1 MATNNRC
8 PDDRELTSWRAEGEP
23 DGDIRVHVA
32 GCARCQAREDA
43 SASTIADSS
52 PAARPAPGKRELAL
66 PHTLGRYQLLAVIGR
81 GAFGTVYRAL
91 DMQLQREVA
100 IKLLTRGRDDPDAVA
115 RLEREAV
122 ALAKLRHPNV
132 LTIFDG
138 GAVMGVP
145 FLAMELVPGGTLREQ
160 MQQPMSWT
168 RRYRL
173 ALDVARGVAAV
184 HAAGFVHRDIK
195 PDNVLLDRSQ
205 NAVLGDFGLARHDSS
220 AASQDAKSAP
230 NHDVE
235 LTQEGATVGTPAYM
249 APEQMLGGQ
258 ATPASDQFA
267 LAVTLW
273 ELLFGARPFPDK
285 DRFSAIEAGPALRD
299 PHARTTYHRTT
310 RAILTRALAS
320 DADKRWPSTEAF
332 VDALQRRQTLRRRG
346 AILGLAAAVAS
357 GGAIVSRVTS
367 SPPALEATCPWV
379 TQLDQY
385 WEADSQATIAATF
398 KASSADPDGAAYERV
413 SSAVSVF
420 VANWRSSATEACRAP
435 GRAQDDAR
443 SCLDVMTKQLQRV
456 MARLQHATPDTVRKS
471 ALLVGTLSDPQRCNT
486 TDRDDFPLIENR
498 ALFDRLNEY
507 GVKLTMSEVP
517 SDKTGDVELRAI
529 LDEAKANRDF
539 GIVAL
544 AAEQLGIRH
553 GLRDEH
559 VDAIKSYVDASA
571 AADEQQ
577 HDVIR
582 ARSYLGIAREL
593 VALEQ
598 PNDAQRWLTI
608 AEAAVARSGAANT
621 LNAELRSLQG
631 RVAFATERFEQAIAL
646 LDEARQLCSRD
657 RCTDTVVTQLIL
669 DRAESHA
676 ALRNF
681 APALEAYKELMAR
694 PDIEGA
700 NLGAAA
706 LSAAYAAWN
715 LDDLDQVVA
724 LLTRA
729 DGTFD
734 PADAATLA
742 LLESLWCEV
751 ALTKQDLAQAASRC
765 ERAMTVATAT
775 ADEPTILEAKIL
787 AGRSLVLRGRPAPAL
802 ASLTST
808 LEAVRKR
815 ADQDMVASATIA
827 LAEAARA
834 ANRRAIGCEALA
846 RVEDLGERATHP
858 RMQSRLNIL
867 ERECAALP

>member
-1 MATNNRC
+1 VR
-8 PDDRELTSWRAEGEP
+8 
-23 DGDIRVHVA
+23 
-32 GCARCQAREDA
+32 
-43 SASTIADSS
+43 
-52 PAARPAPGKRELAL
+52 RELAL

-100 IKLLTRGRDDPDAVA
+100 IKLLTRGRDDSDAVL

-160 MQQPMSWT
+160 MQQPMSWS

-173 ALDVARGVAAV
+173 ALDLARGVAAV
-184 HAAGFVHRDIK
+184 HDAGFVHRDIK
-195 PDNVLLDRSQ
+195 PDNVLLDRSH

-220 AASQDAKSAP
+220 ASSQDAKAGTSP
-230 NHDVE
+230 SDVD

-267 LAVTLW
+267 LAVTIW

-285 DRFSAIEAGPALRD
+285 DRFAAIEVGPALRD
-299 PHARTTYHRTT
+299 PRSRTTYHRTT

-320 DADKRWPSTEAF
+320 DADKRWPSTKAF
-332 VDALQRRQTLRRRG
+332 VDALQRRQIMRRRG
-346 AILGLAAAVAS
+346 AILGLAAAVAA
-357 GGAIVSRVTS
+357 GGAIVSRLTS
-367 SPPALEATCPWV
+367 SPPSLEATCPWV
-379 TQLDQY
+379 TQLDQH
-385 WEADSQATIAATF
+385 WGADSQAMIATAFT
-398 KASSADPDGAAYERV
+398 ASGADPEGAAYGRV
-413 SSAVSVF
+413 NSALSMF
-420 VANWRSSATEACRAP
+420 VGNWRSSATTACRAP
-435 GRAQDDAR
+435 GRAQEDAR

-456 MARLQHATPDTVRKS
+456 IVRLQRASPDTVRRS
-471 ALLVGTLSDPQRCNT
+471 ALLIGTLSDPTRCNT
-486 TDRDDFPLIENR
+486 TRREDFPLLENR
-498 ALFDRLNEY
+498 ALFDRLNDY

-517 SDKTGDVELRAI
+517 GDKTGDVELLAI
-529 LDEAKANRDF
+529 LDEAKANRDL
-539 GIVAL
+539 GIVAM
-544 AAEQLGIRH
+544 ASEQLGVRR
-553 GLRDEH
+553 GQREEH
-559 VDAIKSYVDASA
+559 LDAIQSYVDASA
-571 AADEQQ
+571 AADELQ
-577 HDVIR
+577 HDSVR
-582 ARSYLGIAREL
+582 ARSYLGIAREF

-598 PNDAQRWLTI
+598 WNEAQRWLGV
-608 AEAAVARSGAANT
+608 AEAAIARSGSAYT

-631 RVAFATERFEQAIAL
+631 RVAFATEHFDQAIRF
-646 LDEARQLCSRD
+646 LDEARQLCSGD
-657 RCTDTVVTQLIL
+657 RCAATVVTQLIL
-669 DRAESHA
+669 DRAESYA

-681 APALEAYKELMAR
+681 GSALDAYKELMAR

-734 PADAATLA
+734 PADVATLA

-751 ALTKQDLAQAASRC
+751 ALVKQDVAQVASRC
-765 ERAMTVATAT
+765 QRAMTLATAT
-775 ADEPTILEAKIL
+775 SDEPTILEAKVL
-787 AGRSLVLRGRPAPAL
+787 AGRSLLLQGKPAPAL
-802 ASLTST
+802 ATLTTT
-808 LEAVRKR
+808 LEAVRKQ
-815 ADQDMVASATIA
+815 ADKDLVVSATIA
-827 LAEAARA
+827 LAEAAHA
-834 ANRRAIGCEALA
+834 ANRPTVGCQALA
-846 RVEDLGERATHP
+846 RVEDIGERATHP
-858 RMQSRLNIL
+858 RMRTRLTAV
-867 ERECAALP
+867 ERECAAPR

>member
-1 MATNNRC
+1 MESGSRC
-8 PDDRELTSWRAEGEP
+8 PTDRELAAWRADGEP
-23 DGDIRVHVA
+23 EGDIRMHVE

-43 SASTIADSS
+43 SASTVADSS
-52 PAARPAPGKRELAL
+52 PATHRTGRRELEL

-160 MQQPMSWT
+160 MQQPMSWS
-168 RRYRL
+168 RGYRL

-205 NAVLGDFGLARHDSS
+205 NAVLGDFGLARHNSS
-220 AASQDAKSAP
+220 PSTHDTERVP
-230 NHDVE
+230 NQNVE
-235 LTQEGATVGTPAYM
+235 ITQEGAMVGTPAYM
-249 APEQMLGGQ
+249 APEQMIGGQ

-285 DRFSAIEAGPALRD
+285 DRFAAIEAGPELRH
-299 PHARTTYHRTT
+299 PHSRTTYHRTT

-320 DADKRWPSTEAF
+320 DADKRWPSTDALVE
-332 VDALQRRQTLRRRG
+332 ALQRRQTLRRRG
-346 AILGLAAAVAS
+346 AVIGLAAAVAA
-357 GGAIVSRVTS
+357 GGAIVSRVTT
-367 SPPALEATCPWV
+367 SPPSLEATCPWV
-379 TQLDQY
+379 TQLDQS
-385 WEADSQATIAATF
+385 WDPDSQATIA
-398 KASSADPDGAAYERV
+398 KAFEASGADPDGAGYARVNRRV
-413 SSAVSVF
+413 SAF
-420 VANWRSSATEACRAP
+420 VADWRSSATAACRAP

-443 SCLDVMTKQLQRV
+443 TCLEVMTKQLQRAI
-456 MARLQHATPDTVRKS
+456 ARLQRATPDTVHRS
-471 ALLVGTLSDPQRCNT
+471 ALLLGTLSDPQRCNT
-486 TDRDDFPLIENR
+486 TGRDDFPLIENR

-517 SDKTGDVELRAI
+517 IDKTGDVELRAI

-544 AAEQLGIRH
+544 ASEQLGIRH

-582 ARSYLGIAREL
+582 ARSYLGIAREV

-598 PNDAQRWLTI
+598 PNEAERWLTL
-608 AEAAVARSGAANT
+608 AEAAIARSGAANT

-631 RVAFATERFEQAIAL
+631 RVAFATERFEQAIAF
-646 LDEARQLCSRD
+646 LDEAKQLCAGGKCS
-657 RCTDTVVTQLIL
+657 DTVVTQLIL
-669 DRAESHA
+669 DRAESYA
-676 ALRNF
+676 ALRDF
-681 APALEAYKELMAR
+681 AHAFVAYKELMAR

-715 LDDLDQVVA
+715 LDNLDQVVA
-724 LLTRA
+724 LLSRA

-734 PADAATLA
+734 PDDAATLT

-751 ALTKQDLAQAASRC
+751 ALTKQDVAQAVSRC
-765 ERAMTVATAT
+765 GRAMTAANATT
-775 ADEPTILEAKIL
+775 DEPTILEAKIL
-787 AGRSLVLRGRPAPAL
+787 AGRSLLLQGKPAPAL
-802 ASLTST
+802 ASLTTT

-815 ADQDMVASATIA
+815 ADQDLIASATIA

-834 ANRRAIGCEALA
+834 ASRRAVGCEALA
-846 RVEDLGERATHP
+846 RVEDIGDRATHP
-858 RMQSRLNIL
+858 QMRARLATVAH
-867 ERECAALP
+867 ECAGPR